1 MTNITI
7 ASIAAGALAAVTVGL
22 ASPAIAAAQD
32 IQIPAAGGAA
42 YSLNAPGDQYDDFG
56 VLGDRGP
63 RTGVQ
68 GPGFGAGP
76 DRPVFSP
83 AGEGR

>member
-1 MTNITI
+1 MKNITI
-7 ASIAAGALAAVTVGL
+7 ASIAAGALAAVSVGL
-22 ASPAIAAAQD
+22 ASTAIAATQD
-32 IQIPAAGGAA
+32 IQVPAAGGVA
-42 YSLNAPGDQYDDFG
+42 YSLNAPGDQYEDFG

-76 DRPVFSP
+76 DRPMFST